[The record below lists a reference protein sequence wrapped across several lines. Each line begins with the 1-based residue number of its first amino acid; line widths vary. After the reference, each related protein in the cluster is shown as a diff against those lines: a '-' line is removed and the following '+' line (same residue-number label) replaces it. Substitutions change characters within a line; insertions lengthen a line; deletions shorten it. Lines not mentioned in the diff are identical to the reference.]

1 MEVGGLKVE
10 EAEGEGDGEA
20 EAEAEG
26 GLGEMEMTVCTRRG
40 GLIRPKHG
48 APTTRPWNPDLGT
61 RISLKASRA
70 LDGSSIWCR
79 YVEFLNQLLLFVLLS
94 STYECFIIW
103 VDMFSRL
110 M

>member
-40 GLIRPKHG
+40 LIRPKHG

-61 RISLKASRA
+61 RTSLKASRA

-79 YVEFLNQLLLFVLLS
+79 YVECSKISSFCSFYYLPHMNALLS
-94 STYECFIIW
+94 GWTCS
-103 VDMFSRL
+103 VG
-110 M
+110 

>member
-1 MEVGGLKVE
+1 MGVGGLKGE

-26 GLGEMEMTVCTRRG
+26 GLEEMEMTIVCTRRG
-40 GLIRPKHG
+40 LRIRPKHG

-61 RISLKASRA
+61 RSSLKASLA

-79 YVEFLNQLLLFVLLS
+79 YVEF
-94 STYECFIIW
+94 
-103 VDMFSRL
+103 
-110 M
+110 

>member
-26 GLGEMEMTVCTRRG
+26 GLEEMEMTVCTRRG
-40 GLIRPKHG
+40 LRPKHG
-48 APTTRPWNPDLGT
+48 APAMMPWNPDLGT
-61 RISLKASRA
+61 RTTLKASLA

-79 YVEFLNQLLLFVLLS
+79 YVEF
-94 STYECFIIW
+94 
-103 VDMFSRL
+103 
-110 M
+110 